1 MFFHGA
7 IVQDNGPMSRDLDP
21 VLLRAF
27 VAVARLGSVTAAA
40 QQLHLTQ
47 GTVSQQLG
55 RLEEVLG
62 GGRLLHRDHRGA
74 RLTPFG
80 TRALQ
85 QAERLLAAQAEAW
98 RALRSTTASPVRL
111 GLPPDLIRRWTPAVL
126 EAFEAACPGVDVQL
140 RSGTSPALA
149 QVLAAGE
156 LDLAVIESLASAGG
170 EWLADDA
177 LVWVGAAQGRAHTQR
192 PLPVSLIAPDC
203 AFRPSVE
210 HALQAAGIPARFVF
224 EAGDIEATTTLVR
237 ADRAVTTWLA
247 STLPAGLCRLD
258 DGVLPTLPRL
268 GVHLHRGPRQD
279 EPAQALA
286 GVLRQLLGDE
296 GRSHAGAGMAGPHGQ
311 RGGLAAHETGM
322 HTQHEEQ

>member
-1 MFFHGA
+1 MFFDGA

-55 RLEEVLG
+55 RLEDLLG
-62 GGRLLHRDHRGA
+62 QRLLDRDHRGA

-98 RALRSTTASPVRL
+98 RALRSTAASPVRL
-111 GLPPDLIRRWTPAVL
+111 GLPPDLIRRWMPAIL
-126 EAFEAACPGVDVQL
+126 EAFEAVCPGVDVQL
-140 RSGTSPALA
+140 CSSTSPSLGQAM
-149 QVLAAGE
+149 AAGE
-156 LDLAVIESLASAGG
+156 LDLAVIESLAPAGG
-170 EWLADDA
+170 EWLTDDA
-177 LVWVGAAQGRAHTQR
+177 LVWVGAPQGRAHAQR

-210 HALQAAGIPARFVF
+210 RALRDAGIEARFVF

-247 STLPAGLCRLD
+247 GTLPAGLCRLD
-258 DGVLPTLPRL
+258 DGALPALPRL
-268 GVHLHRGPRQD
+268 GLHLHRGPRED
-279 EPAQALA
+279 PPAEALA
-286 GVLRQLLGDE
+286 QVLRGLLGVYVRGHASGRETESGE
-296 GRSHAGAGMAGPHGQ
+296 GPAAREAGNP
-311 RGGLAAHETGM
+311 R
-322 HTQHEEQ
+322 QHEESSHG

>member
-1 MFFHGA
+1 MFFDGA

-55 RLEEVLG
+55 RLEDVLG
-62 GGRLLHRDHRGA
+62 QRLLDRDHRGA

-80 TRALQ
+80 HRALQ
-85 QAERLLAAQAEAW
+85 QADRLLAAQAEAW
-98 RALRSTTASPVRL
+98 RALRSAAASPVRL
-111 GLPPDLIRRWTPAVL
+111 GLPPDLIRRWMPAIL

-140 RSGTSPALA
+140 RSGTSPSLGQAM
-149 QVLAAGE
+149 AAGE
-156 LDLAVIESLASAGG
+156 LDLAVIEGLAPDGG

-177 LVWVGAAQGRAHTQR
+177 LVWVGAAQGRAHAQR

-210 HALQAAGIPARFVF
+210 RALQAAGIEARFVF

-237 ADRAVTTWLA
+237 ADRAVTAWLE
-247 STLPAGLCRLD
+247 STLPAGLRRLD
-258 DGVLPTLPRL
+258 HGALPALPRL
-268 GVHLHRGPRQD
+268 GLHLHRGARDDGPSS
-279 EPAQALA
+279 ALA
-286 GVLRQLLGDE
+286 EVLRRLLGAKMSD
-296 GRSHAGAGMAGPHGQ
+296 HALVGVAERGGGHHGQ
-311 RGGLAAHETGM
+311 PAHG
-322 HTQHEEQ
+322 HTTPRQHEEQ

>member
-1 MFFHGA
+1 MFFDGA
-7 IVQDNGPMSRDLDP
+7 IVKDNGPMSRDLDP

-62 GGRLLHRDHRGA
+62 HRLLHRDHRGA
-74 RLTPFG
+74 RLTAFG

-98 RALRSTTASPVRL
+98 RALRSIGACPLRL
-111 GLPPDLIRRWTPAVL
+111 GLPPDLIRRWMPAIL
-126 EAFEAACPGVDVQL
+126 EAFEAACPGADVQL
-140 RSGTSPALA
+140 RSGTSPSLGQAM
-149 QVLAAGE
+149 AAGE
-156 LDLAVIESLASAGG
+156 LDLAVIESLAPAGG

-177 LVWVGAAQGRAHTQR
+177 LVWVGAAHGQAHTQR

-210 HALQAAGIPARFVF
+210 RALQAGGIEARFVF

-237 ADRAVTTWLA
+237 ADRAVTAWLE
-247 STLPAGLCRLD
+247 STLPAGLQRLD
-258 DGVLPTLPRL
+258 DGALPALPRL
-268 GVHLHRGPRQD
+268 GIHLHGGARQD
-279 EPAQALA
+279 EPSQALA
-286 GVLRQLLGDE
+286 EVLRNLIGDKLR
-296 GRSHAGAGMAGPHGQ
+296 GHAGRGGIAGQ
-311 RGGLAAHETGM
+311 RGVPEGSSPHQAGVPR
-322 HTQHEEQ
+322 QHEEQ